1 MQSFSW
7 PIKGAEATLRPART
21 DDAPHLVWLNRLCFP
36 APDEENIVW
45 REGHLLNHQQLFP
58 DGQIVAEVDGEVVGA
73 VATLIVD
80 MGLDPLRPHTYAGIT
95 DGGFFHN
102 HDPSGDTLYGADVY
116 VHPDWQGRGVGRA
129 LYEARRRLCLRL
141 NLRRIIAGGRL
152 ANYKDHAA
160 RMTADE
166 YVQQVEAGQLR
177 DKVLSFQ
184 FSEGFRPRAVLR
196 NYVRDAEA
204 LNHAC
209 LIEWI
214 NPEHQAVARRELKVR
229 VACVQYYVR
238 QVASFDD
245 FASQV
250 EYYVENASEE
260 YRADFVVF
268 PELLTVQLLS
278 CVPTQT
284 PQEGIRRLQ
293 DFTPRLLELF
303 QNLARRYQ
311 VHIIGGSHP
320 ILDENVLLNQG
331 LLFLPDGTYHLQPKL
346 HITPSERTAWGIT
359 GGHSLRVFNTPKA
372 KIGILICYDVEFPE
386 ATRWLADHGCDILF
400 VPYCTDDR
408 HGHLRVR
415 YCAQAR
421 AVENQIYVVTTGIV
435 GNLPSVPA
443 MDIHYGQAGVFAP
456 SDHFFP
462 RDAIVA
468 EADPN
473 VETMLVTDLPLDD
486 LFRARAE
493 GSVTPVRDRRRD
505 LFELRANIQGEVIG
519 PEQFNTLPL
528 DLSGD

>member
-1 MQSFSW
+1 MQPFNW
-7 PIKGAEATLRPART
+7 PIKQGEARLRPART
-21 DDAPHLVWLNRLCFP
+21 DDAARLVWLNKICFP

-58 DGQIVAEVDGEVVGA
+58 DGQVVAEVDGEIVGA

-80 MGLDPLRPHTYAGIT
+80 LGLDPLRAHTYAGIT

-102 HDPSGDTLYGADVY
+102 HDPAGDTLYGADIY
-116 VHPDWQGRGVGRA
+116 VHPDWQGRGLGRA
-129 LYEARRRLCLRL
+129 LYEARRRICKHL

-152 ANYKDHAA
+152 AGYKNYAGE
-160 RMTADE
+160 MTADE
-166 YVQQVEAGQLR
+166 YVQKVEAGDIR

-184 FSEGFRPRAVLR
+184 FSEGFRPRGVLR
-196 NYVRDAEA
+196 NYVRDPEA

-209 LIEWI
+209 FIEWI
-214 NPEHQAVARRELKVR
+214 NPEHRAQSQRELKVR

-238 QVASFDD
+238 KVASFDD

-293 DFTPRLLELF
+293 DFTPRLLDLFREL
-303 QNLARRYQ
+303 ASRYQ

-320 ILDENVLLNQG
+320 ILQDNVLQNQG
-331 LLFLPDGTYHLQPKL
+331 LLFLPDGSYHLQPKL
-346 HITPSERTAWGIT
+346 HITPSEREAWGIT

-386 ATRWLADHGCDILF
+386 ASRWLADHGCDILF

-443 MDIHYGQAGVFAP
+443 MDIHYGQAGVFSP
-456 SDHFFP
+456 SDHYFP

-505 LFELRANIQGEVIG
+505 LFELRAHIEGEVLN
-519 PEQFNTLPL
+519 PDQFNSLPL
-528 DLSGD
+528 DLAGD